1 MNKTRLKKDFYI
13 DYVFPFYLVLNLL
26 TLTPVSRSPKGV
38 ALSAFAVAIKLCR
51 YVIYLISLYRFSRF
65 RLKRKELVLALL
77 VFGVFLIGMLSTHD
91 TEYFC
96 YILVFL
102 ALIGEPGERI
112 IRKHFYVTAVF
123 LITVVLLSQ
132 IGVIEDFTTA
142 RRSRHFL
149 GFYWTS
155 FPPVLLVFL
164 ALDKAYLGKG
174 RLRPYETLLFVL
186 SGAWLYRMTDSRFS
200 FAAILFVCLFFC
212 LYDAGKEI
220 RRESTCLILLCIP
233 AFCAVLSIAAG
244 ALYSKSSSWMRFLDK
259 MLSQRLQLMHKA
271 MDLYPIRFFGQVIQW
286 VGYGRY
292 NLSGKGYN
300 YVDNSY
306 VQILLQY
313 GAVLFFL
320 VLCFYTAGIYYGI
333 KKRKPYLCWI
343 LSFVCIISLIEPYLL
358 RFTFNP
364 FVWLGTGIIK
374 QIGGAGIETADSG
387 TQSNTFPGA
396 PERSRP
402 PDIS

>member
-1 MNKTRLKKDFYI
+1 MNKTGLKKDFYI

-26 TLTPVSRSPKGV
+26 TLTPASRSPEGV

-51 YVIYLISLYRFSRF
+51 YAVYLISLYRFSRF
-65 RLKRKELVLALL
+65 RLKRKELMLALL
-77 VFGVFLIGMLSTHD
+77 VFGVFLIGMLSAHD

-96 YILVFL
+96 YVLVFL

-112 IRKHFYVTAVF
+112 IRKHYYVTAAF

-132 IGVIEDFTTA
+132 CGVIEDFMA
-142 RRSRHFL
+142 GRRSRHFL

-174 RLRPYETLLFVL
+174 RLRPYEALLFVL
-186 SGAWLYRMTDSRFS
+186 SGAWLYRMTDSRFPFIS
-200 FAAILFVCLFFC
+200 ILFVCLFFC
-212 LYDAGKEI
+212 LFDAGKGI
-220 RRESTCLILLCIP
+220 RKESICLILLCIP
-233 AFCAVLSIAAG
+233 AACAVLSIAAG

-292 NLSGKGYN
+292 NLSRKGYN

-313 GAVLFFL
+313 GVVLFFL

-387 TQSNTFPGA
+387 TQSNTSPGA